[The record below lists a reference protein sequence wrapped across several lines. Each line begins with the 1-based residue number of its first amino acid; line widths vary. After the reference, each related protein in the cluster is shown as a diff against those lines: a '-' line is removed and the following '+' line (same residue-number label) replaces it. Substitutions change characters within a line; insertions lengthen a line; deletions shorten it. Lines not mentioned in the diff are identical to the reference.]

1 MTAGALW
8 KSICL
13 PMLLLA
19 ARAGAH
25 GGFENETEVRVEPE
39 RMRIV
44 VRSTVPFAWTL
55 LGERAP
61 RAADEAGQAI
71 ARPLLA
77 AEATGLFKVD
87 AGGKTLNPL
96 KADCLF
102 ENLEPGHEH
111 VAFTLDFERPSEW
124 PVTLEAMFFPM
135 LGELDTGS
143 IAIFDHT
150 ASRFA
155 RDIEPLLRKTIS
167 RGDPSVTFDIRPAAV
182 VKAPEKEST
191 PVPQPAVVPPGH
203 RKDPMRLVL
212 VFLAAVFT
220 AWLARSAWRR
230 TRPAA

>member
-1 MTAGALW
+1 MTAGTLW
-8 KSICL
+8 KSVCL
-13 PMLLLA
+13 AMLLLPGS
-19 ARAGAH
+19 AGAH
-25 GGFENETEVRVEPE
+25 GGFENETEVRVEPD
-39 RMRIV
+39 RMRVV

-77 AEATGLFKVD
+77 AEATGLFKVT
-87 AGGKTLNPL
+87 AGGKALPAT
-96 KADCLF
+96 KADCIF

-111 VAFTLDFERPSEW
+111 VAFTLDFERPAEW
-124 PVTLEAMFFPM
+124 PVTLEATFFPR

-143 IAIFDHT
+143 ITVFDHT

-167 RGDPSVTFDIRPAAV
+167 RGDPSVTFDLRPAAV

-191 PVPQPAVVPPGH
+191 PVPSSEVPPPGH
-203 RKDPMRLVL
+203 RKDPLRLVL
-212 VFLAAVFT
+212 IFLAAVFT
-220 AWLARSAWRR
+220 GWLARSAWRR